1 MMLGIVW
8 SHSKLPRWESIPDY
22 FRQLSVINEMG
33 SDTVGAFFLI
43 TGYLFFLN
51 YNQEKYREKITTR
64 IKSLVIPYI
73 IWNVLGCI
81 LWFIVIELTGKL
93 YVSDNYRYGEP
104 LKVVGNIL
112 TCEYTILWYVGV
124 IIVYA
129 FAAPFFYYLV
139 RNKSTGVIAIGT
151 LFVIGITF
159 HHPFTSPLLWMSI
172 YALGAFLGIHFK
184 NYMYRPQRLLLTVS
198 SLALYPLCFYLNYT
212 FDNML
217 TTNLRAWTAVF
228 FYIGMYDVCNKIIRF
243 KSHRIY
249 KYSFF
254 LYASHYLPLHILQR
268 YIIFHNHTVLTCWA
282 AYIMTPVVVAILS
295 IAVGYYIDKRFH
307 RLYMLLS
314 GGR

>member
-1 MMLGIVW
+1 MLCFW
-8 SHSKLPRWESIPDY
+8 TFERRKLKSHSKLPRWESIPDY

-43 TGYLFFLN
+43 TG
-51 YNQEKYREKITTR
+51 
-64 IKSLVIPYI
+64 
-73 IWNVLGCI
+73 
-81 LWFIVIELTGKL
+81 
-93 YVSDNYRYGEP
+93 
-104 LKVVGNIL
+104 
-112 TCEYTILWYVGV
+112 
-124 IIVYA
+124 
-129 FAAPFFYYLV
+129 
-139 RNKSTGVIAIGT
+139 
-151 LFVIGITF
+151 
-159 HHPFTSPLLWMSI
+159 
-172 YALGAFLGIHFK
+172 
-184 NYMYRPQRLLLTVS
+184 
-198 SLALYPLCFYLNYT
+198 
-212 FDNML
+212 
-217 TTNLRAWTAVF
+217 
-228 FYIGMYDVCNKIIRF
+228 MYDACNRIIRF